1 MSITQASFQLTEE
14 DIKDLE
20 ELEKYRDEEEFTS
33 EEVDKILFLRD
44 LFRKYG
50 INVGLETVLKLLRE
64 MENVKIYDNL

>member
-64 MENVKIYDNL
+64 MEKCENIR